1 MPEKSLLL
9 PSVAFAK
16 SPDHERFVQSFEG
29 QTKGRYII
37 AYLAGVGVL
46 GGHAMVDAIKG
57 ELGNPVYLPDGMY
70 PGRDLAV
77 ICDRAA
83 RAGLS
88 LARLGQLI
96 MPSRQRANPEM
107 FQGKTIEEAFE
118 VLEQASRRDTSYY
131 ENKSWPPPQI
141 EPGCAVVYRP
151 GRPTPCETFVGIVE
165 GLLKVF
171 GVTGAV
177 RETACL
183 WEDGAHCTFEAR
195 W

>member
-1 MPEKSLLL
+1 MPEISLL
-9 PSVAFAK
+9 PTVAFAK
-16 SPDHERFVQSFEG
+16 SPAHERFVQGFEG
-29 QTKGRYII
+29 QTKGRYVI

-46 GGHAMVDAIKG
+46 GGHTVVDSIKR
-57 ELGNPVYLPDGMY
+57 ELGSPVYLPDGMY

-107 FQGKTIEEAFE
+107 FEGKTIEEAFE

-131 ENKSWPPPQI
+131 ENKSWPPPKI

-151 GRPTPCETFVGIVE
+151 GRPTPCETFVGIVQ

-171 GVTGAV
+171 GVSGSV

-183 WEDGAHCTFEAR
+183 WKGSAYCTFEAR

>member
-1 MPEKSLLL
+1 MTEKLLL
-9 PSVAFAK
+9 PTVAFAK
-16 SPDHERFVQSFEG
+16 SPAHERFVQSFEG
-29 QTKGRYII
+29 QTKGRYVI

-46 GGHAMVDAIKG
+46 GGASLAESIKR

-83 RAGLS
+83 RAGFSLS
-88 LARLGQLI
+88 RLGQLI

-107 FQGKTIEEAFE
+107 FRDRTIQEAFE
-118 VLEQASRRDTSYY
+118 VLEQASRRDTTYY
-131 ENKSWPPPQI
+131 ENKSWPSPRI
-141 EPGCAVVYRP
+141 EPGHAVVYRP

-165 GLLKVF
+165 GLLRIF
-171 GVTGAV
+171 GVSGTV

-183 WEDGAHCTFEAR
+183 WEGSSHCTFEAR